1 MTIEERSRDASAL
14 QKIPQPADADRVAP
28 RFRRLLIGVAVA
40 LLAVIT
46 IEQFE
51 LTLPFPLTRHL
62 MQTQD
67 VPVLILVAGLF
78 LCLAAWRLPS
88 DWGQLAERLAAKA
101 PVNLIVTIGV
111 VALLVALGTRF
122 LVNDTPVSHDEIM
135 SKFDT
140 GIIASGRLMAPIP
153 PEWRSLSWSLKP
165 AFRLPVPGDV
175 AWVSTYLPGN
185 AALRA
190 LLGLVFNAA
199 LVNAV
204 LVATALAALL
214 GVARQLWPARPD
226 AWFVTVVL
234 AAASSQVLGMGLTP
248 FAMTAHL
255 ALNLVWLWLFLR
267 GTTAGHVAAIAVG
280 FWATGLHQLIFHPIF
295 VAPFILQMLFDRR
308 WRLAAL
314 YIASYGAIGL
324 FWIVYW
330 QLLLSGHGIPPA
342 TASSMGISFF
352 FERVASMLAYASWS
366 GPETMVQ
373 NLLRFAAWQHPMLLV
388 LLVPGIA
395 LGWRAGGVLRSL
407 AAGIALTL
415 LTMLILLPF
424 QDIGWGYRYAHGLI
438 GSAALL
444 AAFGW
449 ISLTGSASASERQA
463 AWSVMGVTTAV
474 AVLLLL
480 PVHAIQMYAY
490 ISPYT
495 RANAA
500 IAATKADAVVI
511 ETISVHNGIELVR
524 NDPYLRNRPLVFD
537 IGLLDAT
544 TVRELCS
551 RMTVSVFDGAKS
563 GPLGLKAYDPK
574 AHPGYAQVQ
583 PIRTFLDS
591 EECRQRRR
599 TAIEHGA
606 DRRAQ

>member
-1 MTIEERSRDASAL
+1 M
-14 QKIPQPADADRVAP
+14 AP
-28 RFRRLLIGVAVA
+28 RLRRLLTAVA
-40 LLAVIT
+40 ITLLAVIAV
-46 IEQFE
+46 EQLE

-67 VPVLILVAGLF
+67 VPVLVLVAGLF
-78 LCLAAWRLPS
+78 LGLAHWRLPS
-88 DWGQLAERLAAKA
+88 DWSRLAERLASRA
-101 PVNLIVTIGV
+101 PANLVVTILLAALM
-111 VALLVALGTRF
+111 VAIGTRY

-140 GIIASGRLMAPIP
+140 EIIASGRLMAPIP
-153 PEWRSLSWSLKP
+153 PEWRSLSWALKP

-190 LLGLVFNAA
+190 LLGTVLNAA
-199 LVNAV
+199 LVNAL

-214 GVARQLWPARPD
+214 GVARQLWPSRPD
-226 AWFVTVVL
+226 AWFVVVL
-234 AAASSQVLGMGLTP
+234 LAASSSQVLAMGLTP

-255 ALNLVWLWLFLR
+255 ALNLVWLWLYLR
-267 GTTAGHVAAIAVG
+267 GTTAGHLAAIAVG

-295 VAPFILQMLFDRR
+295 VAPFILQMLLDRR

-330 QLLLSGHGIPPA
+330 QLLLAGHGIPA
-342 TASSMGISFF
+342 AKASSMGVSFF
-352 FERVASMLAYASWS
+352 IERVASMLAYASWS

-373 NLLRFAAWQHPMLLV
+373 NLLRFAAWQHPMLL
-388 LLVPGIA
+388 LLLAPGLA

-407 AAGIALTL
+407 AMGIALTL

-424 QDIGWGYRYAHGLI
+424 QDIGWGYRYVHGLI

-449 ISLTGSASASERQA
+449 ISLTATADAGERHK
-463 AWSVMGVTTAV
+463 AWGVLGVTTIV
-474 AVLLLL
+474 AVLLLA

-500 IAATKADAVVI
+500 IAATKADAVII

-524 NDPYLRNRPLVFD
+524 NDPYLRKRPLVFD

-551 RMTVSVFDGAKS
+551 RMTVSVFDGPIAAQY
-563 GPLGLKAYDPK
+563 GIKAYDPK

-583 PIRTFLDS
+583 PIRAFLDS
-591 EECRQRRR
+591 PECRQLRR
-599 TAIEHGA
+599 GG
-606 DRRAQ
+606 